1 MLNTI
6 DKLNI
11 SYNGIFENNKPMT
24 QSEQMY
30 YLLSKLNLI
39 IEHFN
44 VLEYNCNK
52 SIEDFS
58 EKVEYYLNNGMIDEV
73 GKKLDQFTQDGTFDK
88 LINEKL
94 FNEINGK
101 IEEVKNDLVNFK
113 QLYNENKNATDNAIQ
128 NLSSEINNN
137 SSRITEN
144 SNEINKVGTR
154 VTNAENEIK
163 SIKNDYST
171 VEIVTP
177 NDGGIVKKFIMEDNK
192 MAKIRKKYIQCEVT
206 AKQWQQA
213 WENLGANTNNNNGS
227 IWVPFYWGVNKS
239 KVIDVTMTLRD
250 LNKWT
255 WLSLGNCKIGVYG
268 VGYVNENGC
277 YVYVENKTPTE
288 QTIGLVFT
296 VCITELYD

>member
-1 MLNTI
+1 MLNEI
-6 DKLNI
+6 LNI
-11 SYNGIFENNKPMT
+11 YECGLRDGKKGLT
-24 QSEQMY
+24 QTEAIHRIVE
-30 YLLSKLNLI
+30 KINLI
-39 IEHFN
+39 IQHFN
-44 VLEYNCNK
+44 VLENNCNK

-58 EKVEYYLNNGMIDEV
+58 EKVEYYLNNGMIEEV
-73 GKKLDQFTQDGTFDK
+73 DKKLDQFTQDGTFD
-88 LINEKL
+88 LILNKKL

-101 IEEVKNDLVNFK
+101 IEEVKNDLANFK
-113 QLYNENKNATDNAIQ
+113 QMYNENKNATDNVIQ
-128 NLSSEINNN
+128 MLSSGINNN

-144 SNEINKVGTR
+144 SNNITKVGDR
-154 VTNAENEIK
+154 VTNAENEIN

-227 IWVPFYWGVNKS
+227 IWIPFYWGVDPS
-239 KVIDVTMTLRD
+239 KVIDATMTLRD
-250 LNKWT
+250 LNKWV
-255 WLSLGNCKIGVYG
+255 WVSLGHCKIGNYG
-268 VGYVNENGC
+268 LGYINNNGC

-288 QTIGLVFT
+288 QTIGLAFT
-296 VCITELYD
+296 ICITELYD

>member
-1 MLNTI
+1 MLNEI
-6 DKLNI
+6 LNI
-11 SYNGIFENNKPMT
+11 YDSGLRDGKKGLT
-24 QSEQMY
+24 QTEAIHRIVE
-30 YLLSKLNLI
+30 KINLI

-58 EKVEYYLNNGMIDEV
+58 EKVEYYLNNGMIEEV
-73 GKKLDQFTQDGTFDK
+73 DKKLDQFTQDGTFD
-88 LINEKL
+88 LIINKKL

-101 IEEVKNDLVNFK
+101 IEEVKNDLANFK
-113 QLYNENKNATDNAIQ
+113 QMYNENKNATDNVIQ
-128 NLSSEINNN
+128 TLSSGINNN

-144 SNEINKVGTR
+144 SNNITKVGGR

-227 IWVPFYWGVNKS
+227 IWIPFYWGVDPS
-239 KVIDVTMTLRD
+239 KVIDATMTLRD
-250 LNKWT
+250 LNKWV
-255 WLSLGNCKIGVYG
+255 WVSLGHCKIGNYG
-268 VGYVNENGC
+268 LGYINNNGC

-296 VCITELYD
+296 ICITELYD

>member
-1 MLNTI
+1 MLNEI
-6 DKLNI
+6 LNVYD
-11 SYNGIFENNKPMT
+11 SGLRDGKKGLT
-24 QSEQMY
+24 QTEAIHRIVE
-30 YLLSKLNLI
+30 KINLI

-44 VLEYNCNK
+44 VLENNCNK

-58 EKVEYYLNNGMIDEV
+58 EKVEYYLNNGMIEEV
-73 GKKLDQFTQDGTFDK
+73 DKKLDQFTQDGTID
-88 LINEKL
+88 LILNKKL

-113 QLYNENKNATDNAIQ
+113 QLYNENKNATNNAIQ
-128 NLSSEINNN
+128 ELSSEINDN

-144 SNEINKVGTR
+144 SNKISEVGTR

-163 SIKNDYST
+163 SIKNNYST

-192 MAKIRKKYIQCEVT
+192 TAKIRKKYIQCEVSAT
-206 AKQWQQA
+206 QWREA

-227 IWVPFYWGVNKS
+227 IWVPFYWGVDKS
-239 KVIDVTMTLRD
+239 KVIDATFTLRD
-250 LNKWT
+250 LNKWV
-255 WLSLGNCKIGVYG
+255 WQSLGYCKIGNYG
-268 VGYVNENGC
+268 LGYINNNGC
-277 YVYVENKTPTE
+277 YVYVENKAPSE
-288 QTIGLVFT
+288 QTIGLTFT

>member
-1 MLNTI
+1 MLNEI
-6 DKLNI
+6 LDIYDSGLRDGKKGL
-11 SYNGIFENNKPMT
+11 T
-24 QSEQMY
+24 QTEAIHRIVE
-30 YLLSKLNLI
+30 KINLI

-52 SIEDFS
+52 SINDFS

-73 GKKLDQFTQDGTFDK
+73 NKKLDQFTQDGTFD
-88 LINEKL
+88 LILNKKL

-101 IEEVKNDLVNFK
+101 IEEVKNDLANFK
-113 QLYNENKNATDNAIQ
+113 QLYNENKNATDNVIQ
-128 NLSSEINNN
+128 MLSSGINNN

-144 SNEINKVGTR
+144 SNNITKVGER
-154 VTNAENEIK
+154 VTNVENEIK

-192 MAKIRKKYIQCEVT
+192 MAKIRRKYIHCEVS

-227 IWVPFYWGVNKS
+227 IWIPFYWGVNKS
-239 KVIDVTMTLRD
+239 KIIDATMTLRD
-250 LNKWT
+250 LNKWV
-255 WLSLGNCKIGVYG
+255 WLSLGHCKIGNYG
-268 VGYVNENGC
+268 LGYINENGC

-288 QTIGLVFT
+288 QTIGVGFT
-296 VCITELYD
+296 ICITEIYD